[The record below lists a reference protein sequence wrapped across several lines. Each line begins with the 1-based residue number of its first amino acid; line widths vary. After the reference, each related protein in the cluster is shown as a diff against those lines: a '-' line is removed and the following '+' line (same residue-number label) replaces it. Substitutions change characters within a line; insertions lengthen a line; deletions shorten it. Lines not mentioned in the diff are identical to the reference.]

1 MKLISF
7 QKCLFLLSDQQ
18 GTSEWLAQI
27 STSRLAYACFPLM
40 NPTQD
45 VKNWEAKYKNV
56 WLNENKHI
64 QICCAFYERYEHL
77 WKIIQ
82 YQTICMYLGY
92 FYVGNK
98 KHNHYFWENKDQEQF
113 WITEQISSLSPR
125 SFFSTITKANKNN

>member
-64 QICCAFYERYEHL
+64 QICFAFYERYEHL

-82 YQTICMYLGY
+82 NQTICIYLGY
-92 FYVGNK
+92 FHVGNK
-98 KHNHYFWENKDQEQF
+98 KKKKIIISGRIKTKSSSGLLNKY
-113 WITEQISSLSPR
+113 LHCHLGH
-125 SFFSTITKANKNN
+125 FFQL